1 MKATRIFSVFG
12 ALLFPLG
19 VVAFTEGC
27 GEKEEEEAKPK
38 STSTA
43 TAAATTAEV
52 TAAPPPSSAPAAEV
66 SAAVSASA
74 SASASASTTV
84 PKPTVDPVARCCSSL
99 SAAQRNAPLDQQGTY
114 AMAIAACNAARGNP
128 ALARQAAAMVGKSC
142 N

>member
-27 GEKEEEEAKPK
+27 GDKEEEATSKPK

-43 TAAATTAEV
+43 TAAAE
-52 TAAPPPSSAPAAEV
+52 TAAPTTPAATSAPPTEVSSAPP
-66 SAAVSASA
+66 ASA
-74 SASASASTTV
+74 SASVSASATV
-84 PKPTVDPVARCCSSL
+84 PKPTVDPVARCCASL

-114 AMAIAACNAARGNP
+114 TMAIAACNAARGNP